1 MRSYLISGGA
11 GFIGSHLA
19 KILSRS
25 GHRVTL
31 VDNLFSG
38 SLKNII
44 SLKGS
49 NNFSFYKE
57 DVTNFNRLASIC
69 KRVRPEVFI
78 NCATSGSLR
87 SLIFPEWCYLQEIKI
102 VRTACQLAREKYF
115 KRLIYLSTAEVYGRA
130 ENYPVDE
137 NTPLNPISPHA
148 AAKVASEVLI
158 QSYVNLYDID
168 AIIFRLFN
176 VFGPNQSSYPYPAII
191 PSIVDKITTG
201 SSVEIFGKGDQT
213 RDFFY
218 VEDVAKIIIRFSMIK
233 KVQLKYLICSGRE
246 MPILDLLE
254 FMKEVFKEFKINN
267 KINILFKKE
276 RISEVHRSFGRCNWD
291 FPDFKKTNFN
301 LALKKTLSYYLKEV

>member
-1 MRSYLISGGA
+1 MRSYLISGGV

-25 GHRVTL
+25 GHKVTV

-44 SLKGS
+44 SLKGV

-57 DVTNFNRLASIC
+57 DVTNFNKIASIC
-69 KRVRPEVFI
+69 KREQPEIFI
-78 NCATSGSLR
+78 CCATSGSTR
-87 SLIFPEWCYLQEIKI
+87 SLIFPEWCYLQEVKI
-102 VRTACQLAREKYF
+102 VRAACQLARERYF

-130 ENYPVDE
+130 ENYPLDE
-137 NTPLNPISPHA
+137 NTSLNPISTHA
-148 AAKVASEVLI
+148 AAKVASEILI
-158 QSYVNLYDID
+158 QSYINLYGID
-168 AIIFRLFN
+168 TLILRLFN
-176 VFGPNQSSYPYPAII
+176 VFGPNQSSYPYSAIV
-191 PSIVDKITTG
+191 PSIINKITKG

-213 RDFFY
+213 RDFSY
-218 VEDVAKIIIRFSMIK
+218 VEDVAKIIIRFSMMN

-254 FMKEVFKEFKINN
+254 FIKEVFKEFKVSN

-301 LALKKTLSYYLKEV
+301 LALKKTLGYYLKEA

>member
-19 KILSRS
+19 KALSRS
-25 GHRVTL
+25 GHKVTL

-44 SLKGS
+44 SLKGV
-49 NNFSFYKE
+49 NNFSFYEE
-57 DVTNFNRLASIC
+57 DVTNFNKLALIC
-69 KRVRPEVFI
+69 KRERPEIFI
-78 NCATSGSLR
+78 SCATSGSTR

-102 VRTACQLAREKYF
+102 VRTACQLARERYF
-115 KRLIYLSTAEVYGRA
+115 KRLIYLSTSEVYGRA
-130 ENYPVDE
+130 ENYPLDE
-137 NTPLNPISPHA
+137 NTPLNPISTHA
-148 AAKVASEVLI
+148 AAKVAGEVLI
-158 QSYVNLYDID
+158 QSCINLYGID

-176 VFGPNQSSYPYPAII
+176 VFGANQSAHPYSAII
-191 PSIVDKITTG
+191 PSIVNKIIKG

-213 RDFFY
+213 RDFSY
-218 VEDVAKIIIRFSMIK
+218 VEDVAKIIIRFSMMK
-233 KVQLKYLICSGRE
+233 KIQLKYLICSGRE

-276 RISEVHRSFGRCNWD
+276 RISEVHRSFGRCNWN
-291 FPDFKKTNFN
+291 FPDYKKTTFN
-301 LALKKTLSYYLKEV
+301 LALKKTVGYYLKEA